1 MCFPIRKIHSFFC
14 SCIFVTAKI
23 GCGSEQPNL
32 KNFVFRLSLRS
43 PFAIFAPVMRLKL
56 TFFLYICLCM
66 VFPAIAQMP
75 VGNPIYG
82 TDAYGNPVDANGN
95 PVQLDANGNPVVD
108 GYGNDAYTW
117 GRDTTQAEEK
127 IIPIGSYAWN
137 IDERFGNITP
147 VDVDTLPNN
156 FQNFNLTAGP
166 TGQYNFLGNLGS
178 PRLSRLFMDRKPYS
192 NFIFADPFDYFY
204 TPVNEFQFTNTL
216 SPITNLSYHSCGNKQ
231 DGEDRLRA
239 YFASNINKISGIGFK
254 LDYLY
259 GRGYYNNQATSLFN
273 GSLYGYYLDDRYN
286 MHAWISVN
294 HMRMGENG
302 GIENDDYITH
312 PEDFT
317 RSYGSRDIPTILS
330 ENWNRNEDQTYYLTH
345 RYNLGFYKDIELPD
359 SLRPVMPA
367 DSVLLKGLRDSL
379 FTVYQKADTAYQ
391 HAVMD
396 SLRNDFMAKQDNPQD
411 FIPVTSF
418 IHTLRIRNAKHTVYS
433 YDTPDHYY
441 ADLFY
446 GDPNNMSD
454 RTRGY
459 SIQNTLGIALR
470 EGFNKWAKAG
480 LTAFASH
487 EYRHYTMPD
496 LNGGNKIIRS
506 YSENNISVGGQLSKR
521 EGKTLH
527 YDVTGEVTLLGEDVG
542 QFDVEGRADL
552 NFRLFKDTVQ
562 LAARA
567 FVKNLNPS
575 FYMRHYHSQFAWW
588 DNDLNKEFRTRIEGT
603 LSLKRT
609 RTALTVGV
617 ENIKNYAYFA
627 TDKIAYND
635 EGGQFAGYSNRISV
649 KQYGGS
655 VQVFSA
661 RLNQNFKFGILHWDN
676 EVAYQKTSNQDILP
690 LPDLSAYSNLYI
702 VFRIAKVLRVQLGGD
717 VRYFTEYYAPDYA
730 PIIQQFTV
738 QSPETRMKLGNYP
751 ICNAYVNL
759 FLKHCR
765 FYVNV
770 NHVNNGTGNKNAF
783 LVPHYPINPMN
794 IHFGLSWNFFN

>member
-1 MCFPIRKIHSFFC
+1 MFPNQENTFLFLFLYLCYR
-14 SCIFVTAKI
+14 
-23 GCGSEQPNL
+23 ED
-32 KNFVFRLSLRS
+32 R
-43 PFAIFAPVMRLKL
+43 MRLGIAKL
-56 TFFLYICLCM
+56 EKLRFSFVSALAFRYLCTRYETEAYFFLYICLCM

-345 RYNLGFYKDIELPD
+345 RYNLGFYKGIELPD

-367 DSVLLKGLRDSL
+367 DSVLLKR
-379 FTVYQKADTAYQ
+379 TARQLAHRIPKRRTRHTNMPSWIRCATISWLNRTIRKTSYRLPASSIPCASETPSTRCI
-391 HAVMD
+391 HTIRPTTIMPTC
-396 SLRNDFMAKQDNPQD
+396 FMA
-411 FIPVTSF
+411 
-418 IHTLRIRNAKHTVYS
+418 
-433 YDTPDHYY
+433 TP
-441 ADLFY
+441 
-446 GDPNNMSD
+446 
-454 RTRGY
+454 T
-459 SIQNTLGIALR
+459 I
-470 EGFNKWAKAG
+470 
-480 LTAFASH
+480 
-487 EYRHYTMPD
+487 
-496 LNGGNKIIRS
+496 
-506 YSENNISVGGQLSKR
+506 
-521 EGKTLH
+521 
-527 YDVTGEVTLLGEDVG
+527 
-542 QFDVEGRADL
+542 
-552 NFRLFKDTVQ
+552 
-562 LAARA
+562 
-567 FVKNLNPS
+567 
-575 FYMRHYHSQFAWW
+575 
-588 DNDLNKEFRTRIEGT
+588 
-603 LSLKRT
+603 
-609 RTALTVGV
+609 
-617 ENIKNYAYFA
+617 
-627 TDKIAYND
+627 
-635 EGGQFAGYSNRISV
+635 
-649 KQYGGS
+649 
-655 VQVFSA
+655 
-661 RLNQNFKFGILHWDN
+661 
-676 EVAYQKTSNQDILP
+676 
-690 LPDLSAYSNLYI
+690 
-702 VFRIAKVLRVQLGGD
+702 
-717 VRYFTEYYAPDYA
+717 
-730 PIIQQFTV
+730 
-738 QSPETRMKLGNYP
+738 
-751 ICNAYVNL
+751 
-759 FLKHCR
+759 
-765 FYVNV
+765 
-770 NHVNNGTGNKNAF
+770 
-783 LVPHYPINPMN
+783 
-794 IHFGLSWNFFN
+794 

>member
-1 MCFPIRKIHSFFC
+1 
-14 SCIFVTAKI
+14 
-23 GCGSEQPNL
+23 
-32 KNFVFRLSLRS
+32 
-43 PFAIFAPVMRLKL
+43 
-56 TFFLYICLCM
+56 M

-137 IDERFGNITP
+137 IDDRNGNITP
-147 VDVDTLPNN
+147 EDEDTLPNN
-156 FQNFNLTAGP
+156 FQTFTLTAGP

-216 SPITNLSYHSCGNKQ
+216 SPITNLSYLSCGIIQ

-294 HMRMGENG
+294 HLRMGENG

-379 FTVYQKADTAYQ
+379 LTVYQKADTAYQ

-396 SLRNDFMAKQDNPQD
+396 SLRNDFMAKQDKPQD
-411 FIPVTSF
+411 FKPVTSF

-480 LTAFASH
+480 LKVFASSDL
-487 EYRHYTMPD
+487 RHFVLPD
-496 LNGGNKIIRS
+496 TKGGTITYNEHSLSI
-506 YSENNISVGGQLSKR
+506 GGQLQKTQ
-521 EGKTLH
+521 GHTLH
-527 YDVTGEVTLLGEDVG
+527 YDVVAETWLTGEDAGQLKIDGSVDVNFPLFGDTVTLCAKG
-542 QFDVEGRADL
+542 F
-552 NFRLFKDTVQ
+552 FHH
-562 LAARA
+562 
-567 FVKNLNPS
+567 LNPT
-575 FYMRHYHSQFAWW
+575 FYYRHYHSRHFWW
-588 DNDLNKEFRTRIEGT
+588 DNDDLSKTIHSRIEG
-603 LSLKRT
+603 LFAYRKT
-609 RTALTVGV
+609 RTSLRVAVDEIKDYTYMAMSYGIDSEFNRTGNKVTVGQ
-617 ENIKNYAYFA
+617 K
-627 TDKIAYND
+627 
-635 EGGQFAGYSNRISV
+635 GGAISLFTISLA
-649 KQYGGS
+649 QD
-655 VQVFSA
+655 
-661 RLNQNFKFGILHWDN
+661 FKLGPLHWDN
-676 EVAYQKTSNQDILP
+676 VITYQKSSDNDVIP
-690 LPDLSAYSNLYI
+690 LPDINIYSNLYLR
-702 VFRIAKVLRVQLGGD
+702 FKIARVLKCDIGAD
-717 VRYFTEYYAPDYA
+717 VRYFTKYYAPDYSPA
-730 PIIQQFTV
+730 LGQYAIQAGTSRV
-738 QSPETRMKLGNYP
+738 KTGNYP
-751 ICNAYVNL
+751 IVNAYANFHLKRTRFFVMMSHINGGSGSKEY
-759 FLKHCR
+759 FL
-765 FYVNV
+765 
-770 NHVNNGTGNKNAF
+770 T
-783 LVPHYPINPMN
+783 PHYPLNGRIFR
-794 IHFGLSWNFFN
+794 FGLSWNFYN